1 MSYREHAP
9 PVELAPWLECTWE
22 RHGDSSPVRVLP
34 DGCIDVIWSERASTM
49 LVGANTTAFFAH
61 VEPTRRTIGARFR
74 PGSAPPLLGI
84 AAEEFRDVRA
94 DVADVWHG
102 EGVGLAEAL
111 EESGDPL
118 GTLLG
123 WITARR
129 RKAEPPDPLVRATV
143 TRLSRDARFDAP
155 ISVPRVADRLG
166 VSERTLRR
174 HVVSAVGYGPKRL
187 ARVFRLGRA
196 LEAVRAGDELAGAAY
211 EAGYV
216 DQAHFANECRAL
228 AGASATVIRAEFTA
242 RDRFLQ
248 DAGERRRDDRG
259 HERTPT

>member
-22 RHGDSSPVRVLP
+22 RNGDGSPVRVLP
-34 DGCIDVIWSERASTM
+34 DGCIDVIWSERAGTM
-49 LVGANTTAFFAH
+49 LVGANTTAFLAD
-61 VEPTRRTIGARFR
+61 VEPTRRMIGARFR

-94 DVADVWHG
+94 DVADVWRE
-102 EGVGLAEAL
+102 EGVGLAQAL
-111 EESGDPL
+111 EDCADVRGA
-118 GTLLG
+118 LLG
-123 WITARR
+123 WITARQR
-129 RKAEPPDPLVRATV
+129 QAEPPDPLVSATV
-143 TRLSRDARFDAP
+143 TRLRRDARSD
-155 ISVPRVADRLG
+155 VPVSLGCVADRLG

-174 HVVSAVGYGPKRL
+174 RVVSAVGYGPKRL

-196 LEAVRAGDELAGAAY
+196 LDAVRAGDDLAGAAY

-228 AGASATVIRAEFTA
+228 AGASATVILAEWSA

-248 DAGERRRDDRG
+248 DAGGGRRHDGG
-259 HERTPT
+259 HERT